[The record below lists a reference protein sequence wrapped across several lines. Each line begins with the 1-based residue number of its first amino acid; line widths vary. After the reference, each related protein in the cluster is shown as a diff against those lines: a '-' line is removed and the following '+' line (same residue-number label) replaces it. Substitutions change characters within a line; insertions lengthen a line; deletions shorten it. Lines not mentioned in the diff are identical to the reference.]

1 MGRER
6 WSWEPEALG
15 TLSRW
20 DPEVERCSHRQP
32 GKHVHQVIVAQAIQD
47 AFCKGLNGGQ
57 YRIVVLVRDA
67 EAEGTD
73 DVGY

>member
-1 MGRER
+1 M
-6 WSWEPEALG
+6 
-15 TLSRW
+15 
-20 DPEVERCSHRQP
+20 
-32 GKHVHQVIVAQAIQD
+32 AQAIQD

-57 YRIVVLVRDA
+57 YWIVVLVRDA